1 MSVDLYFSI
10 KDNATP
16 VLKEIMDTAED
27 LTSAFE
33 QSTKRVAQYEDQNL
47 KLKTEMV
54 SVTKTV
60 RDAKKALEETK
71 NAANQDAFKKAL
83 ATQEDY
89 KQKISETTKALKEER
104 DAHQAIAKAMEEV
117 GNKQSD
123 MVSKLNNRVSA
134 ASGSKRS
141 GSGGTLSTLGKSGAI
156 AAAGNMLAPA
166 MQDLANSWLS
176 SSMDSTS
183 ASYWSEGIGDA
194 LSGASA
200 GAAIGSMFA
209 PGIGTAI
216 GAAAGAVFGGITS
229 WISSWSKEQEELN
242 NAYKDV
248 VKGLTDSSFEKS
260 DEMMQTGIALASSR
274 EQIKVSFQSLLKN
287 NQEADALDNDVRQMS
302 NQTPY
307 TFDQ

>member
-134 ASGSKRS
+134 ASGSKRR
-141 GSGGTLSTLGKSGAI
+141 GSGGSLSTLG
-156 AAAGNMLAPA
+156 
-166 MQDLANSWLS
+166 
-176 SSMDSTS
+176 
-183 ASYWSEGIGDA
+183 
-194 LSGASA
+194 
-200 GAAIGSMFA
+200 
-209 PGIGTAI
+209 
-216 GAAAGAVFGGITS
+216 
-229 WISSWSKEQEELN
+229 
-242 NAYKDV
+242 
-248 VKGLTDSSFEKS
+248 
-260 DEMMQTGIALASSR
+260 
-274 EQIKVSFQSLLKN
+274 
-287 NQEADALDNDVRQMS
+287 
-302 NQTPY
+302 
-307 TFDQ
+307 